1 MSRANYIDLIASLR
15 SEHFDL
21 NSTPRSDYFDLNASP
36 RSQGSPANEEGSID
50 GRLLHLDTGYY
61 VLF

>member
-1 MSRANYIDLIASLR
+1 MRRANYIDLNASPR
-15 SEHFDL
+15 SEYFDL
-21 NSTPRSDYFDLNASP
+21 ISTPRLDYFDLNASP
-36 RSQGSPANEEGSID
+36 RSRGSPANQEGSID